1 MFSGTFKALLKTVT
15 NCKTKDESQPSKEPL
30 RLRKVIR
37 TALAVRKFQK
47 LESDKCKRSIECEF
61 DKTVAIN
68 ELTRFYK
75 HDKLFHLEESKKFA
89 YYIRKFTITFDEL
102 RHVHKNLLNQ
112 FSKYLKDLDGNVNE
126 QVRYFLC
133 LSLKYLTRNSEQL
146 ITEIQYSDVIDCIK
160 RCKDESVMT
169 ELVYTLT
176 YMTEK
181 STLDNELINEL
192 SSLVL
197 NRFDINEDAK
207 GFLLTRLEISKSVDR
222 NDQVKTDHRFKS
234 AGKSNGNQKMNKLVV
249 TKTIQTVKSSYNNK
263 ESEETKMI
271 FLNLSDALK
280 NRNRMLNMKVTLE
293 QIDAINDTSGDDR
306 SMWRSTWGECVNFYS
321 LVVSQGQALKS
332 DDKDNYL
339 PTKLFGWHVCL
350 NTNVLP
356 RGPLRARRRM
366 KVYSFFI
373 NRMIAATLLRAS
385 KKQQLNSDAIDKLM
399 MCATDLDSFVSIALH
414 CDDDMVDLV
423 VDAIY
428 DDYDEFKGLNEPDI
442 ATMFIKTIM
451 NKTIEVVTHEGWVW
465 NSTEVKRKQFDRN
478 ELAEII
484 KNEINQLR
492 LDSLN
497 AIHNCSIRN
506 KQVLI
511 KDRIKKIQKCLTNYQ
526 ENDAKFMKLIFQIM
540 CIADSTNEIDYKGT
554 FEAYVD
560 VLVRGTRGNHEMII
574 NFLNNQA
581 KDAKRSQ
588 ELFIDEI
595 LSKLIDLLNS
605 DIYSTQIKEDIIE
618 IINNYLEH
626 ETSKALGDEHLE
638 LLIQYV
644 QDPSNSSTSLINSV
658 LTSILI
664 IAEKQNLLSNRIVK
678 KLIDNIEYF
687 GENSSNYILLILS
700 RVIREKNYIRNQ
712 QDLEKISFKLD
723 CNDVVQLNNDSKI
736 IFTPR
741 SEQNQHGNQISLLTA
756 NLILLSVQRRVQIT
770 NKTIANLGLAL
781 NNDDKQT
788 KIISSKCIY
797 VLSKYASLENDA
809 LSQMKDFLNDQVYDV
824 SVYILAA
831 YSHGLVKLAELSEP
845 INAMHMDNLS
855 SLFLTQSL
863 KLGVNDFANEINLN
877 ILEILKLEGNKQ
889 KFEDENVF
897 VLLDSILLLDENYSS
912 KVLDILEIYTS
923 KYTIPKSTIRALENA
938 LDFPERFEKAIF
950 TIYNVIRNGQ
960 SVTNKILQI
969 LVDNLYMSI
978 NARRRY
984 NSFKLLEKVR
994 QNQDLPESVFNTIEL
1009 AKAGFVLSRS
1019 TNKTSIMKFMQDQTN
1034 NGMQLP
1040 IDTVNA
1046 LENETVNEDALQ
1058 VLYNISKNKQI
1069 IQYDLLNKLI
1079 EHFNPNSDQ
1088 FILIGVF
1095 ENVAKNNQTLSVE
1108 LLKKLEM
1115 ALNRKQIEDNVLSIF
1130 VYLAQKGEKLSN
1142 NIIQKIL
1149 NKILL
1154 EKDIMLKQELVSAL
1168 GSLTETHH
1176 TDIERYQQQ
1185 IEKILADGLNS
1196 DNTNLQKI
1204 CISVLRILVKF
1215 VQVSSSLFS
1224 EVITIGTSLYCDKT
1238 IKDEIYSLFTF
1249 MEQNNS
1255 ELTSKY
1261 KAKIQ
1266 LANLDYQSN
1275 SDLLNKLKPY
1285 ANQED
1290 ALLEQNYN
1298 QLKNIIDQ
1306 DFQLQEK
1313 ALEILHLLKSKNKM
1327 TDDLIESLVLLYE
1340 STTSKEIKKSCLKLF
1355 EEADRSGKSLNYKA
1369 AEIVH
1374 ENMKNG
1380 EVDEISRSSSKSNLY
1395 AELNTQLQLNDEQIR
1410 GLLQFSKVKINI
1422 LDIHRVEMLVEIL
1435 AINNPSYYDNQ
1446 AFVSLIEQ
1454 ALLTNKI
1461 TEIALPCYCRII
1473 KEKKSNKV
1481 EEVLDK
1487 LVQNY
1492 NDSINKYDAGQ
1503 YKNDE
1508 ISLLPLLLESIFYSL
1523 KYCSVSERC
1532 ITLLENNLDHG
1543 DWLLRSFSFKGLR
1556 MILSKN
1562 ECTKSQRFQN
1572 WCDSTIENLLK
1583 AGVHIEKVK
1592 TYLDLLEV
1600 IVSLEFINLDVFK
1613 KNDKEKWIRELMISS
1628 LFEHFKACDTEQIDF
1643 YSSWFII
1650 EEKFMYYKSV
1660 KMLSLIMQRVLNFKS
1675 ITEIIDIFICMRTRL
1690 YDDVMII
1697 LNNHEF
1703 PYDTFK
1709 EDWCMEM
1716 MKSRLINKN
1725 IGENY
1730 LQRLCKNVC
1739 AEFNIKF
1746 IESLF
1751 KCISRIDNLREF
1763 EDVVEFCSI
1772 KELKLDD
1779 LCFSNVDITQLKSLL
1794 EAKHICNKINSNDEK
1809 QSYRDVLFKNLC
1821 LLIKKKWTS
1830 DQLDELTESFNSMNL
1845 NRKLENY
1852 VSTLELINQYNLS
1865 SSQYKKCSQLIRESN
1880 TFIQFLKGLNKL
1892 VIENNFQLKGKVKSP
1907 TELLNELK
1915 ESNKTNSASVQY
1927 ITTDLPKEL
1936 EEIKREDLKS
1946 SIQYNQLPI
1955 AEWGVKQI
1963 NHWSDVIKSKG
1974 ERFSNVEAIAVIK
1987 RANFLFTGYHLTD
2000 TQILCSLIA
2009 LKTESETETRSK
2021 LLQVA
2026 TGEGKSTIVCIL
2038 AIINALK
2045 NKQVHVITSSP
2056 VLAERDSKQKMKLFK
2071 MFHLTCSDNN
2081 DKTVYLYGSKD
2092 CYTADIVYG
2101 EVSQFQF
2108 DTLRDQYSMLRTLGN
2123 RKCEI
2128 AIVDEVDSM
2137 LIDDSSKI
2145 ARLSSTAAGM
2155 DYFQVIYVYI
2165 WQRLL
2170 TVKER
2175 FIMFN
2180 GKMYMVNG
2188 KVEFENGK
2196 IVLEYLDNNNNI
2208 VKISDL
2214 ESYVSNNNDISDIG
2228 EVINGDLDDY
2238 LKKCLD
2244 EYLVSLISEKK
2255 LEIPK
2260 NYKEFYETQ
2269 KPKWIHN
2276 AIEALNYQENI
2287 HYIVQEG
2294 QIKPV
2299 DYYSTGIV
2307 QSSTNWS
2314 DGLHQFLQ
2322 IKHNLKMTSETFTTN
2337 FLSNIGFINNY
2348 TTIYGLTGTLGSE
2361 KAKNVLKEVYNVDL
2375 VNVPQLR
2382 QKQYLE
2388 LETIVSQ
2395 DETKWVEQI
2404 CSTVLIE
2411 TKKDRGVLII
2421 CENIAHANRL
2431 GDLLKTQ
2438 HRSTAVKLY
2447 TMNNMNQEKHV
2458 EKILP
2463 GEIIIAT
2470 NLAGR
2475 GTDIRTDDIEEFGGL
2490 HVVLTFMPNNQRIE
2504 DQAFGR
2510 TARQGKRGT
2519 GLMILNSMNLIDYN
2533 HVNTTEV
2540 KSRRDKIESSM
2551 LNEFQNNELKLIQ
2564 IKDTLFKKFCTFLN
2578 EEIRRDIRYNQG
2590 CFQASLNAVT
2600 DAFKTV
2606 MPTVYETNIIAAAEE
2621 QWALFLRK
2629 LDDDTVRLDHAEEE
2643 CNTLIDILRK
2653 DYKEEKIIKNS
2664 YYHTVIANDIIMNQW
2679 SIRSSSKAESALSH
2693 FEKAVQLDE
2702 AASGAAYL
2710 GIAWCAIVIQDGN
2723 YKKKALESF
2732 EKSLKILSNEMA
2744 MLNSMQLLLE
2754 QKQPTFTGS
2763 ELYKQFMTK
2772 VTIVGTYLNSV
2783 QGNIGAIKKSL
2794 RFIDLIE
2801 IEQQSIGNVLE
2812 KIAFYYELE
2821 KNSKNKLDIKMN
2833 KKASYNLI
2841 FNDLTSREDSVTIDQ
2856 ALITINNAYS
2866 NTLLSSSYNRT
2877 RDKLKQVQSYVMQAI
2892 FNQNKECLDLTK
2904 ESAIHKL
2911 KNERTYCNTMRITD
2925 SFQVDLKII
2934 HSNNKTEEFKNKQ
2947 MNELI
2952 ALIETKMDDTLRF
2965 DIIIKD
2971 ANVNGINKYFKSTIN
2986 NSTCLQ
2992 VDFVGLDSE
3001 SINEKLSSIK
3011 AKSIN
3016 IEMVLTKSLLLTI
3029 IGHNTSI
3036 NMATVCVTEQK
3047 LYEKVNRNELMKRV
3061 AELKNEDSY
3070 FYVKFES
3077 LQTDQIRNI
3086 ICDCKEISFNISFIG
3101 IDFYNSIN
3109 GLNGQ
3114 TNFYFNNLNQT
3125 TSKTVIN
3132 DLRKENMEFC
3142 LEFKDLTDD
3151 QVEYIVA
3158 NANLAQEN
3166 IQISKVK
3173 NLMELYTK
3181 GSSMPTVE
3189 LNEFTAKGIEYMIEI
3204 NEKRFVPWRSV
3215 IAVAIL
3221 GSLQII
3227 AGGVLIAT
3235 GFGATVGMGLITE
3248 GIADMF
3254 TAYRAF
3260 SNRQFTW
3267 EDYCKQKA
3275 VSLVISAVSMGYSK
3289 LKDAGKGVKTLVGSA
3304 GKEAVEQAGTQ
3315 LVTNT
3320 KTIGETVVQTGKNLK
3335 NLAFKYTGVKAGE
3348 AVVREGL
3355 NSGVQYLS
3363 KFSFDL
3369 IKPQISESVQSKIR
3383 VMFSKPD
3390 LTYLLRKMYA
3400 LDLQTKSKILQCKV
3414 DQIVA
3419 DTINPQHDFARR
3431 QWDSI
3436 GVPLLKGVL
3445 ADVKNYGGVFSM
3457 AIRIIGTL
3465 NGIYA
3470 LQTLIDNVY
3479 IELVKK
3485 LSQIDKN
3492 TMTITLVLHRNLK
3505 IDKEI
3510 ARNVVNKFKNLEILD
3525 ENDNLKL
3532 SSHYDVSDECTELK
3546 SKIDEFNR
3554 QEKDQTNVA
3563 QFMKSFC
3570 DNYMQV
3576 EYDSFSVI
3584 IKSVADKITEQLIQ
3598 IIESQLIQPWST
3610 LAVSSV
3616 TNSISNRIQHNYLTD
3631 KNQNSDS
3638 HNKDQEKYDELKNK
3652 TNLTEEEQMF
3662 MKNYGKY
3669 RTITEQINYNA
3680 KDYCIAYSQC
3690 EIIYHSQQAALDSKN
3705 KYEALDSETQ
3715 KHIDDIKNDKPA
3727 DLADMMGLAAENG
3740 IAIKI
3745 VDDPAYEPTE
3755 EDVAKGTKIIVYTKG
3770 ETDNE
3775 GKIGIGHY
3783 QLKGENGDVIDLPSI
3798 NNNCGYAVIQKILQN
3813 QGTDISIDDLRN
3825 QRAAMIQN
3833 NPTQFMKTRE
3843 VEKWIETRHPQEANR
3858 LLVVGAKDT
3867 QQDRLNANQFDGI
3880 EEDAGT
3886 YKKLNKKYI
3895 GRRRRYELNHIP
3907 PKNSLKGT
3915 RFEHVNPNDLPVI
3928 PMAYDDHRC
3937 FISTGRSAEATQYR
3951 ERLREY
3957 LKNGNMYDTLKMELS
3972 SMLKVPPQGIY
3983 QDRVAKFLDVAATT
3997 EILNYPK
4004 RGSSKPLLSPQQAAD
4019 LRRDLFG

>member
-15 NCKTKDESQPSKEPL
+15 NFKTKDESQPSKEPL

-68 ELTRFYK
+68 ELRSFYK
-75 HDKLFHLEESKKFA
+75 QDKLFHLEESKKFA

-112 FSKYLKDLDGNVNE
+112 FSKYLKNLDGNVNE
-126 QVRYFLC
+126 QVQYFLF

-146 ITEIQYSDVIDCIK
+146 ITEIQYSDVIDWIK
-160 RCKDESVMT
+160 QCKDESVMT
-169 ELVYTLT
+169 ELIYTLS

-207 GFLLTRLEISKSVDR
+207 GFLLTRLEITKSVDR
-222 NDQVKTDHRFKS
+222 SDPVKAEHRFKS

-263 ESEETKMI
+263 ESEETKMT

-293 QIDAINDTSGDDR
+293 KIDAVNDTSGDDR
-306 SMWRSTWGECVNFYS
+306 SMLRSTWGECVNFYS

-339 PTKLFGWHVCL
+339 PAKLFGWHVCI
-350 NTNVLP
+350 NTKVLP
-356 RGPLRARRRM
+356 HGPLSARRRM
-366 KVYSFFI
+366 KVYSLFI
-373 NRMIAATLLRAS
+373 NRMIVATLLQAS
-385 KKQQLNSDAIDKLM
+385 KKQQLNSNAIDKLM
-399 MCATDLDSFVSIALH
+399 MCATDLDSFVSIALD
-414 CDDDMVDLV
+414 CNDDMVDLV

-428 DDYDEFKGLNEPDI
+428 DFYDEFKGLSEPDI
-442 ATMFIKTIM
+442 ATIFIKTIM
-451 NKTIEVVTHEGWVW
+451 NKTIEVVTHQGWLW
-465 NSTEVKRKQFDRN
+465 NSTEVKRKEFNKN

-492 LDSLN
+492 LDSLK

-526 ENDAKFMKLIFQIM
+526 ENDAKFIKLIFQIM
-540 CIADSTNEIDYKGT
+540 SIADSTNEIDYKGT
-554 FEAYVD
+554 FEAYID

-588 ELFIDEI
+588 ELFTDEV

-605 DIYSTQIKEDIIE
+605 DVYDTQIKEDIIE

-626 ETSKALGDEHLE
+626 ETNKALGDEHVE

-644 QDPSNSSTSLINSV
+644 QDSSNSSTNLINSM

-664 IAEKQNLLSNRIVK
+664 IAEKQSLLSNRIVK

-687 GENSSNYILLILS
+687 SENSSNYILLILS
-700 RVIREKNYIRNQ
+700 RVIRGKKYIRNQ
-712 QDLEKISFKLD
+712 QDLEKISFKLE

-736 IFTPR
+736 IFTQR
-741 SEQNQHGNQISLLTA
+741 SEQNQHCNQISLLTA
-756 NLILLSVQRRVQIT
+756 NLILLSVQKQVQIT
-770 NKTIANLGLAL
+770 NKTIANLVLAL

-797 VLSKYASLENDA
+797 VLSKYASLEHDA

-824 SVYILAA
+824 SVYILTA
-831 YSHGLVKLAELSEP
+831 YSYGLVKLAELSEP
-845 INAMHMDNLS
+845 INAMHMDNFS

-863 KLGVNDFANEINLN
+863 KLGGNDFANEINLN
-877 ILEILKLEGNKQ
+877 ILKILKLEGNKQ

-897 VLLDSILLLDENYSS
+897 ALLDSILLLDENYSA
-912 KVLDILEIYTS
+912 KVLEILEIYTS
-923 KYTIPKSTIRALENA
+923 KYKIPKSTIRALENA
-938 LDFPERFEKAIF
+938 LDFPERFEKAIL

-960 SVTNKILQI
+960 LVTNKILQI

-984 NSFKLLEKVR
+984 NSFKLLEKAR
-994 QNQDLPESVFNTIEL
+994 QNQDLPESIFYTIEL

-1019 TNKTSIMKFMQDQTN
+1019 TNKTPIMKFMQDQTN

-1046 LENETVNEDALQ
+1046 LENDTVNEDALQ

-1095 ENVAKNNQTLSVE
+1095 ENVAKNNQTLSAE
-1108 LLKKLEM
+1108 LLNKLET
-1115 ALNRKQIEDNVLSIF
+1115 ALNRKQIEDKVLSIF
-1130 VYLAQKGEKLSN
+1130 VYLAQKGEKLCH

-1154 EKDIMLKQELVSAL
+1154 EKDIMLKQELLSAL
-1168 GSLTETHH
+1168 GSLIETHH
-1176 TDIERYQQQ
+1176 TDIKRYQQQ
-1185 IEKILADGLNS
+1185 IEKILVDGINS

-1215 VQVSSSLFS
+1215 VHVSSSLFN

-1238 IKDEIYSLFTF
+1238 IKDEIFSLFTF

-1255 ELTSKY
+1255 ELTNKY

-1266 LANLDYQSN
+1266 LANLDYKSN
-1275 SDLLNKLKPY
+1275 SELLNKLKAY
-1285 ANQED
+1285 ANHED

-1327 TDDLIESLVLLYE
+1327 TDDLIESIVLLYE
-1340 STTSKEIKKSCLKLF
+1340 STTSKNIKKSCLKLF
-1355 EEADRSGKSLNYKA
+1355 EDANRNGKSLNYKA

-1374 ENMKNG
+1374 GNMKNG
-1380 EVDEISRSSSKSNLY
+1380 DVDEISRSFSKSTLY

-1410 GLLQFSKVKINI
+1410 GLLQLPKVKINI
-1422 LDIHRVEMLVEIL
+1422 LDIHKVEMLVEIL
-1435 AINNPSYYDNQ
+1435 AISNPSYYDNQ
-1446 AFVSLIEQ
+1446 AFVFLIEQ
-1454 ALLTNKI
+1454 ALLTNQIK
-1461 TEIALPCYCRII
+1461 EIALPCYCRII
-1473 KEKKSNKV
+1473 KEKKSKKV
-1481 EEVLDK
+1481 KEVLDQ
-1487 LVQNY
+1487 LVQTY
-1492 NDSINKYDAGQ
+1492 NENIDKYDAGQ

-1508 ISLLPLLLESIFYSL
+1508 LSLLPLLLESIFYSL
-1523 KYCSVSERC
+1523 KYCSVSESC

-1543 DWLLRSFSFKGLR
+1543 DWLIRSFSFKGLR

-1572 WCDSTIENLLK
+1572 WCDSTIENLSN

-1613 KNDKEKWIRELMISS
+1613 KNGKEKWIRELIISS

-1643 YSSWFII
+1643 YSNWFII
-1650 EEKFMYYKSV
+1650 EQKFMYYKSV
-1660 KMLSLIMQRVLNFKS
+1660 KMLGLIMQRVLDFES
-1675 ITEIIDIFICMRTRL
+1675 IAQIIDVFLCIGTRS

-1697 LNNHEF
+1697 LSNHEF
-1703 PYDTFK
+1703 PYGTLK
-1709 EDWCMEM
+1709 KDWCIEM
-1716 MKSRLINKN
+1716 MKNRLTNSN
-1725 IGENY
+1725 IDENY
-1730 LQRLCKNVC
+1730 LSEFCQNVC
-1739 AEFNIKF
+1739 KKFNIKF

-1772 KELKLDD
+1772 KELTLND
-1779 LCFSNVDITQLKSLL
+1779 LCFQNVDITQLKSLL
-1794 EAKHICNKINSNDEK
+1794 EAKYICNKINSNDEK

-1821 LLIKKKWTS
+1821 LLIKKNWTF
-1830 DQLDELTESFNSMNL
+1830 DQLDELTESFDSMNI

-1852 VSTLELINQYNLS
+1852 ISILELINQYNLS
-1865 SSQYKKCSQLIRESN
+1865 SSQYKKCSQLIRGSN
-1880 TFIQFLKGLNKL
+1880 TFIQFLKALNKL

-1915 ESNKTNSASVQY
+1915 ESNENNSASVQY
-1927 ITTDLPKEL
+1927 ITTELPKEL
-1936 EEIKREDLKS
+1936 EEIKRGDLKS
-1946 SIQYNQLPI
+1946 SIQDNQLPI
-1955 AEWGVKQI
+1955 AKWGVKQI
-1963 NHWSDVIKSKG
+1963 NHWSDAIKSKG
-1974 ERFSNVEAIAVIK
+1974 EQFSNVEAIAVIK

-2009 LKTESETETRSK
+2009 LKTESKTRSK

-2081 DKTVYLYGSKD
+2081 DKTIYLYGPKD

-2108 DTLRDQYSMLRTLGN
+2108 DTLRDQYSMLGTLGK
-2123 RKCEI
+2123 RKSEI

-2180 GKMYMVNG
+2180 NTMYMVNG

-2196 IVLEYLDNNNNI
+2196 IVLEYLDDNNNI

-2244 EYLVSLISEKK
+2244 EYLASLINEKK
-2255 LEIPK
+2255 VEIPK
-2260 NYKEFYETQ
+2260 NYKEFYVTQ

-2287 HYIVQEG
+2287 HYVVQEG

-2337 FLSNIGFINNY
+2337 FLSNISFINNY
-2348 TTIYGLTGTLGSE
+2348 TNIYGLTGTLGSE
-2361 KAKNVLKEVYNVDL
+2361 KAKKVLKEVYNVDL

-2431 GDLLKTQ
+2431 CDLLKIQ

-2475 GTDIRTDDIEEFGGL
+2475 GTDIRTDEIEEFGGL

-2540 KSRRDKIESSM
+2540 KSQRDEIESNM
-2551 LNEFQNNELKLIQ
+2551 LNEFQNKDLKLIQ
-2564 IKDTLFKKFCTFLN
+2564 IKDKLFKQFCTFLN
-2578 EEIRRDIRYNQG
+2578 GEIRHDIRYNQG
-2590 CFQASLNAVT
+2590 RFQASLNAVT
-2600 DAFKTV
+2600 DVFKTV
-2606 MPTVYETNIIAAAEE
+2606 MPTVYETNIIAAVEE
-2621 QWALFLRK
+2621 QWAMFLRK
-2629 LDDDTVRLDHAEEE
+2629 LDDDTIPLDHANEE
-2643 CNTLIDILRK
+2643 CNKLIDTLRK
-2653 DYKEEKIIKNS
+2653 DYEQEKIIKNS
-2664 YYHTVIANDIIMNQW
+2664 YYHTVIANDIIMNDW
-2679 SIRSSSKAESALSH
+2679 SIRSSSKAKSALSH

-2710 GIAWCAIVIQDGN
+2710 GIAWCALVIRDEN

-2744 MLNSMQLLLE
+2744 MLNSMQVLLE

-2763 ELYKQFMTK
+2763 ELYKQFITK
-2772 VTIVGTYLNSV
+2772 VTILGTYLNSV

-2794 RFIDLIE
+2794 RLIDLIE
-2801 IEQQSIGNVLE
+2801 IEQHSHGNVLE
-2812 KIAFYYELE
+2812 KIEFYYEL
-2821 KNSKNKLDIKMN
+2821 KRNSKNKLDIKMN
-2833 KKASYNLI
+2833 KKASYNLM
-2841 FNDLTSREDSVTIDQ
+2841 FNDLTSREDSGTVDQ
-2856 ALITINNAYS
+2856 ALETINNAYYKD
-2866 NTLLSSSYNRT
+2866 NLPSSYHDISIT
-2877 RDKLKQVQSYVMQAI
+2877 LKQVELDRIKAI
-2892 FNQNKECLDLTK
+2892 FNQNKEYLYLTK
-2904 ESAIHKL
+2904 QSAIDKL
-2911 KNERTYCNTMRITD
+2911 KSERTMWNTLRVK
-2925 SFQVDLKII
+2925 SSYQVDLKIM
-2934 HSNNKTEEFKNKQ
+2934 HSDNKTEEFKNQQ
-2947 MNELI
+2947 MNKLI
-2952 ALIETKMDDTLRF
+2952 SLIEEKTDDTLRF
-2965 DIIIKD
+2965 NIIIKD
-2971 ANVNGINKYFKSTIN
+2971 ANVNEVNKHFKNAANDSEN
-2986 NSTCLQ
+2986 LQ
-2992 VDFVGLDSE
+2992 IDFDRLDFE

-3016 IEMVLTKSLLLTI
+3016 LEMVLTKSILLSI
-3029 IGHNTSI
+3029 IDRNKWIKTAKI
-3036 NMATVCVTEQK
+3036 CVTEQK
-3047 LYEKVNRNELMKRV
+3047 LYEKVNGNELVKRV
-3061 AELKNEDSY
+3061 TELKKDDSY
-3070 FYVKFES
+3070 FYIKFES

-3086 ICDCKEISFNISFIG
+3086 ICDCKEMSFNISFVG

-3114 TNFYFNNLNQT
+3114 ANFHFNNLNKT
-3125 TSKTVIN
+3125 TSEIIIK
-3132 DLRKENMEFC
+3132 DLRTENIEFSLEFQC
-3142 LEFKDLTDD
+3142 LEYH
-3151 QVEYIVA
+3151 QVEYIVVHA
-3158 NANLAQEN
+3158 DLVQEN
-3166 IQISKVK
+3166 IQISKIK

-3181 GSSMPTVE
+3181 GSMPTVE

-3235 GFGATVGMGLITE
+3235 GFGSTVGMGLITE

-3260 SNRQFTW
+3260 SNRQFNW

-3304 GKEAVEQAGTQ
+3304 GTEALEQAGAQ
-3315 LVTNT
+3315 LATNT
-3320 KTIGETVVQTGKNLK
+3320 KTISETVVQTGKNLK
-3335 NLAFKYTGVKAGE
+3335 SLAFKYTGVKAGE

-3390 LTYLLRKMYA
+3390 LIYLLRKMYA
-3400 LDLQTKSKILQCKV
+3400 LDLQAKSKILQCKV

-3436 GVPLLKGVL
+3436 GGPLLKGVL
-3445 ADVKNYGGVFSM
+3445 ADVKNYGSAISM
-3457 AIRIIGTL
+3457 TIRIIGTL

-3492 TMTITLVLHRNLK
+3492 TMTLTLVLHRNLK

-3510 ARNVVNKFKNLEILD
+3510 ARNAVNKLKNLEIID

-3532 SSHYDVSDECTELK
+3532 SSQDDVSDECRELQR
-3546 SKIDEFNR
+3546 KIDEFNR
-3554 QEKDQTNVA
+3554 QEKDQNVVA
-3563 QFMKSFC
+3563 QFMKLFC
-3570 DNYMQV
+3570 DNYMKV
-3576 EYDSFSVI
+3576 KYDSFSI
-3584 IKSVADKITEQLIQ
+3584 IMKSVADKITEQLIQ

-3616 TNSISNRIQHNYLTD
+3616 TNSISNQIQHNYLTD

-3652 TNLTEEEQMF
+3652 TNLTEEEKLF

-3690 EIIYHSQQAALDSKN
+3690 EIIYHSQQATLDSKN

-3740 IAIKI
+3740 ITIKI

-3770 ETDNE
+3770 ETNSE

-3783 QLKGENGDVIDLPSI
+3783 QLKGENGDVIDVPSI

-3843 VEKWIETRHPQEANR
+3843 VEKWIETRHPQEANH

-3867 QQDRLNANQFDGI
+3867 QEDKLNTNQLDGI

-3886 YKKLNKKYI
+3886 YKKLNKKYK
-3895 GRRRRYELNHIP
+3895 GRRRKYELNHIP

-3915 RFEHVNPNDLPVI
+3915 PLELINPEDLPVI
-3928 PMAYDDHRC
+3928 PMTCDDHKDY
-3937 FISTGRSAEATQYR
+3937 ISTGRKAEATKYR
-3951 ERLREY
+3951 AELREH
-3957 LKNGNMYDTLKMELS
+3957 LKNGRMYDALKMELS
-3972 SMLKVPPQGIY
+3972 NMLQVPPPGTY
-3983 QDRVAKFLDVAATT
+3983 QERVAKYLDVAVNTK
-3997 EILNYPK
+3997 ILNYPK
-4004 RGSSKPLLSPQQAAD
+4004 EGDCQPLLSPQQAED